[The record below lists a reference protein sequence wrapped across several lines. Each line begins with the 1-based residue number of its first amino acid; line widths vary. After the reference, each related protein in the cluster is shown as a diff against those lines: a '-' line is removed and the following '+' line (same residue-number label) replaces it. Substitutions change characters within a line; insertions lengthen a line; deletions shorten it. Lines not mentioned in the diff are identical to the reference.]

1 MTDTE
6 NITELLHEL
15 NAGRQDVLS
24 VLLPKIRDELTR
36 VANIYFSRERAA
48 HHFDLSDLVQETS
61 LRMFRPVTGYYNN
74 REHFF
79 AVAARNVR
87 QRLASYGRARCAE
100 KRGGGHWTPV
110 EPDEGLPADPEHW
123 TEFFDVNDALEQLE
137 ALSAQQAR
145 IVEYR
150 VFGGM
155 TVEEVAKELGITEY
169 TVKRDWAVAAAFLRR
184 ELRAYGDARAVE
196 QN

>member
-6 NITELLHEL
+6 NITELLAEL
-15 NAGRQDVLS
+15 HAGREDV
-24 VLLPKIRDELTR
+24 VTALLPKIRNEVR
-36 VANIYFSRERAA
+36 RIANRLFSKEGGRHNCEP
-48 HHFDLSDLVQETS
+48 SDLVQETFVRLLMPGKVHFNS
-61 LRMFRPVTGYYNN
+61 

-79 AVAARNVR
+79 AVAAISVR
-87 QRLASYGRARCAE
+87 QQLIEKGRAMRAL
-100 KRGGGHWTPV
+100 KRGRGEWIQI
-110 EPDEGLPADPEHW
+110 ELNEALPARREHW
-123 TEFFDVNDALEQLE
+123 SELLDVDEALHRLE
-137 ALSAQQAR
+137 ALSVQHSR

-155 TVEEVAKELGITEY
+155 SIDEVAEALGIT
-169 TVKRDWAVAAAFLRR
+169 THAVKRDWAVAAAFLRR